1 MRRLIAAVIILIL
14 IITVSVT
21 GITNIKKN
29 GEQVEKRI
37 AEIRANPLSADK
49 KAKQFMEFWNKQR
62 ETLALFV
69 NHDEIDEIGRVAAR
83 MESAERAGNK
93 ADVLEAADEILF
105 IMQGIKEDES
115 LSWYTFL

>member
-1 MRRLIAAVIILIL
+1 MRRLIAAAIILVL
-14 IITVSVT
+14 IITVSIT
-21 GITNIKKN
+21 GITIIKKN
-29 GEQVEKRI
+29 GIEVERRI
-37 AEIRANPLSADK
+37 AEIQATPLSSDK
-49 KAKQFMEFWNKQR
+49 KAKQFMQFWNKQR

-105 IMQGIKEDES
+105 IMQGIKEDEQI
-115 LSWYTFL
+115 SWYTFL